1 MYIDNTKDICA
12 CGQRVLAKPEAHKV
26 DKVHRGMRVS
36 PTLIASEQDI
46 RNINISKE
54 NSHTAMLD
62 FGMTKESDSG
72 LVALAPNGS
81 TGKVKGVVVLEYRVG
96 LLGKNLKVGLKKM
109 RKGAHRYM

>member
-1 MYIDNTKDICA
+1 M
-12 CGQRVLAKPEAHKV
+12 
-26 DKVHRGMRVS
+26 S
-36 PTLIASEQDI
+36 PTLIASEQYMRYI
-46 RNINISKE
+46 YIYIYKSKE

-96 LLGKNLKVGLKKM
+96 LLGKSLKVGLKNI